1 MRRQRLGSNTGS
13 AGPIRATGCVA
24 GALAVLAVTAAC
36 SSAPSHPATEG
47 STMPLTPPPPAA
59 TTTTTA
65 ADALQQQLT
74 EAVTNYQRVY
84 SSVYTDPTRA
94 AIEVDTVA
102 AGQEAASLKYQAQQ
116 VADQKLV
123 VGGAI
128 RVLRVSVVSVTPD
141 PPVVSSPATAIVK
154 SCDDVS
160 SFTAV
165 NPAGKSVIDPRRL
178 PQTQATFTLTNPTP
192 IDGTGWRVT
201 KGEAGPTIPCDSS

>member
-1 MRRQRLGSNTGS
+1 MQRPGLGSNTGR

-36 SSAPSHPATEG
+36 SSAPSHPATPG
-47 STMPLTPPPPAA
+47 STMAVTPPPPAA
-59 TTTTTA
+59 TITA

-74 EAVTNYQRVY
+74 EAVTNYQRIY

-94 AIEVDTVA
+94 PVEVPQVA
-102 AGQEAASLKYQAQQ
+102 AGDEATSLIHQAKQ
-116 VADQKLV
+116 VADQHLV

-128 RVLRVSVVSVTPD
+128 QVLRVTVVSVTPD

-154 SCDDVS
+154 ACNNVS

-178 PQTQATFTLTNPTP
+178 PQTQATYTLTNPTP
-192 IDGTGWRVT
+192 SDGTGWRVT
-201 KGEAGPTIPCDSS
+201 RGESGTTIPCDAP